1 MDKRIIEK
9 VKFRIKLK
17 RMDDWWYYI
26 GGSCFGLFPP
36 SFYYTH
42 TEEEVRRITDE
53 TLERLRSMIKEL
65 EDERTP
71 QEKDLNA
78 L

>member
-1 MDKRIIEK
+1 MGKLERVLKGIIEK

-17 RMDDWWYYI
+17 RMDDWWYYR
-26 GGSCFGLFPP
+26 GGGCFELFPP

-53 TLERLRSMIKEL
+53 TLESLRSMVKEL
-65 EDERTP
+65 
-71 QEKDLNA
+71 
-78 L
+78 

>member
-1 MDKRIIEK
+1 MSRCICD
-9 VKFRIKLK
+9 LL
-17 RMDDWWYYI
+17 MHYT
-26 GGSCFGLFPP
+26 GGNCFGLFPP
-36 SFYYTH
+36 SFYYIH
-42 TEEEVRRITDE
+42 TEEEVRCITDE